1 MIQKQIKVNM
11 ISQEKANI
19 LIQGLRAI
27 IEESAE
33 KSASRNI
40 AKQTLEEYYKKDE

>member
-1 MIQKQIKVNM
+1 M
-11 ISQEKANI
+11 ISQDKVKI

-33 KSASRNI
+33 KSASKDI
-40 AKQTLEEYYKKDE
+40 AQQTLEEYYKIEE

>member
-1 MIQKQIKVNM
+1 M

-19 LIQGLRAI
+19 LIQGLLAI

-33 KSASRNI
+33 KTAAKNI
-40 AKQTLEEYYKKDE
+40 AEQTLEEFNKEEE